1 MKYSAF
7 FYGIERA
14 SDLPFVSGGKPGIR
28 VRSIPDRRS
37 IVRTVYFAVKERQNI
52 HIVHGAF
59 SPFLAAGVC
68 NGMRELL
75 FFFKKRKVFS
85 GLSDSHSI
93 DICALCAPYRN
104 KGQER
109 DRASLGAYRT
119 YHAPACVHQ
128 PFYGRIGRR
137 RTAEPLS
144 VFPSVNNR
152 CRLLHCCR
160 KSAPGRRTDR
170 HTDLFCRV
178 SRTVFFT
185 KQPFAFRNSRNYRSG
200 IQSGRNCSCG
210 IKDDK
215 TSPMGSLI
223 TIFAFLSACVGA
235 LLIRTRLFPRK

>member
-1 MKYSAF
+1 MVLSALPTCLLFQAASPEYVFGAFLTAAALSALYTLPSRNGRIYTLFTALSAPFWLLAFVTECVSFYF
-7 FYGIERA
+7 FSKNARFFPDYPIAIVLIFALCALLIGIRGRRGIERLSVLIGLTMLLLA
-14 SDLPFVSGGKPGIR
+14 FISLFTAGPAGEGQ
-28 VRSIPDRRS
+28 RSL
-37 IVRTVYFAVKERQNI
+37 Y
-52 HIVHGAF
+52 
-59 SPFLAAGVC
+59 
-68 NGMRELL
+68 L
-75 FFFKKRKVFS
+75 FF
-85 GLSDSHSI
+85 LPSI
-93 DICALCAPYRN
+93 
-104 KGQER
+104 
-109 DRASLGAYRT
+109 
-119 YHAPACVHQ
+119 
-128 PFYGRIGRR
+128 
-137 RTAEPLS
+137 
-144 VFPSVNNR
+144 NR

-160 KSAPGRRTDR
+160 KSAPGRCTDR